1 MGKCICDRTGFG
13 PTFCRMTWTIPF
25 RSCPIY
31 IDRAVIVVNKPPGV
45 VCQLRDD
52 KVVRD
57 PIVVLEYNDGLTNVP
72 LVPLRE

>member
-1 MGKCICDRTGFG
+1 MRCNRGKVRDDPARFD
-13 PTFCRMTWTIPF
+13 PTFRQSMGWFIPF

-52 KVVRD
+52 KVIFQPTALGIPV
-57 PIVVLEYNDGLTNVP
+57 
-72 LVPLRE
+72 